1 MQLILVLEF
10 VVRVDLDSVRLELY
24 FVVQWCMLVAFDSCS
39 LTLCFCFSLDFNIA
53 GRVTNLVGIHAVDDL
68 SDPYVL
74 FAVGE
79 AGVDWKLRQHQ
90 GPLVKSSTINDDL
103 NPVWNETLT
112 IRAAEDLLHPE
123 LHVMLYD
130 SDAQLGG
137 VINFEDDFLGEV
149 RIPLLDDGEVTST
162 LDMLHEYPLTGT
174 FFILIFQY
182 TTANKYVWWNHCDIL
197 TLFFVFFFF
206 F

>member
-1 MQLILVLEF
+1 
-10 VVRVDLDSVRLELY
+10 
-24 FVVQWCMLVAFDSCS
+24 MLVAFDSCS

-90 GPLVKSSTINDDL
+90 GPLVQSSTINDDL
-103 NPVWNETLT
+103 NPIWNETLT

-149 RIPLLDDGEVTST
+149 RIPLLDDFGEVTST
-162 LDMLHEYPLTGT
+162 LDMLHEYPLTGELAEAEHST
-174 FFILIFQY
+174 VTLAWEYVDTVVAPGKNPNFVEY
-182 TTANKYVWWNHCDIL
+182 RVTAI
-197 TLFFVFFFF
+197 TLNDR
-206 F
+206 